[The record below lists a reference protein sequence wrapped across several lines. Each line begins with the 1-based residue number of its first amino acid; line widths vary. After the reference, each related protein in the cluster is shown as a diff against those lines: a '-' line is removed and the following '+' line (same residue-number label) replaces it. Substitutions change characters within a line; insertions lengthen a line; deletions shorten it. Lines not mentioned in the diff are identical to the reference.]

1 MSQPQPAPGASG
13 FVVIDAKVGET
24 IRLVSVDFGEISVTI
39 NAKDGQRV
47 RLGVKAGENV
57 KVHRPPRKAA

>member
-1 MSQPQPAPGASG
+1 MSQQSTAAAG

-24 IRLVSVDFGEISVTI
+24 IRLVSVDFGEICLTI

-47 RLGVKAGENV
+47 RLGVKAGQNV
-57 KVHRPPRKAA
+57 KVHRPERKPA